1 MPKIT
6 ITLDD
11 IEKAKFELAYST
23 YCRILRTNVPKAEFA
38 RFCLLWFV
46 NGFLRDDVGQT
57 PEGVIDG
64 INDN

>member
-11 IEKAKFELAYST
+11 VEADKFELAYSM
-23 YCRILRTNVPKAEFA
+23 YRRILRTNVPKVEFA

-64 INDN
+64 INAD